1 MSTHLTI
8 WTLNKATDLLHG
20 KEEEVIA
27 LFKNKKLAFSD
38 NNRIECT
45 FGNRNFHSSN
55 VKSEIAHSLT
65 YEPDVPD
72 EYFVPIPLKCIGS
85 KYKQVDG
92 LDEEG
97 KRLLKDIVQSFD
109 CFNDE
114 KYFQSFWDKG
124 YGPLKK
130 IRMST
135 INYSGYYEILEKTK
149 PNILIGYSQGGL
161 ISRYL
166 AFLDEYVFKQNA
178 IHGIITIAS
187 PNYGSPLANP
197 MNKESVIDG
206 INALLLTL
214 LSLNPDRYQFLNNYV
229 DLKLDFDEVT
239 DLIGNLLYDF
249 DRDEKWVGSEQSL
262 RNTLATA
269 SKWLSGLRDDP
280 NTAFHDLSIMNF
292 EKEFSVLNLVNN
304 YPLKRI
310 YYGSI
315 VATNNDL
322 DDFIKSL
329 AGNVL
334 GRLGWCFIKSKKLF
348 KYKIKE
354 NIKRANDVYK
364 NEIMSENSTVK
375 ECSNQQTRDIIKNY
389 KEGILSAGI
398 EAGAHDFIIPSIC
411 QILPES
417 NDGRLL
423 GNIINKRASHNSG
436 KSRDYKP
443 GKKNYKYVCDF
454 LKKMIK

>member
-1 MSTHLTI
+1 MATGLTI
-8 WTLNKATDLLHG
+8 WTLNKAADLLHG

-27 LFKNKKLAFSD
+27 LLKKKKPFSSD
-38 NNRIECT
+38 GDGIDFR

-55 VKSEIAHSLT
+55 VKSRIAHSLT

-85 KYKQVDG
+85 KYKQVDE

-97 KRLLKDIVQSFD
+97 KHLLNGIIQSFGY
-109 CFNDE
+109 FNDE
-114 KYFQSFWDKG
+114 DYFQSFWDKG

-135 INYSGYYEILEKTK
+135 IKYFGYYEILEKTK

-187 PNYGSPLANP
+187 PNFGSPLANP
-197 MNKESVIDG
+197 KNKESVIDG

-214 LSLNPDRYQFLNNYV
+214 LSLNPDRYNFLNNYV
-229 DLKLDFDEVT
+229 DSKLDFDEIT
-239 DLIGNLLYDF
+239 DLIDSMLNDF
-249 DRDEKWVGSEQSL
+249 TRAETWVGSEESL

-280 NTAFHDLSIMNF
+280 NSAFHDLSVMNF
-292 EKEFSVLNLVNN
+292 EKEYSVLNLVNT

-310 YYGSI
+310 YSGSI
-315 VATNNDL
+315 VATNHDL
-322 DDFIKSL
+322 NDFIRSL
-329 AGNVL
+329 AGNIL
-334 GRLGWCFIKSKKLF
+334 GRVGWCIVKRKKIFNF
-348 KYKIKE
+348 KISD
-354 NIKRANDVYK
+354 NIKLANEVYK
-364 NEIMSENSTVK
+364 NEIMSEGAIVK
-375 ECSNQQTRDIIKNY
+375 DSSNQQIRQLIKNY
-389 KEGILSAGI
+389 EEGIPAAGI
-398 EAGAHDFIIPSIC
+398 DARAHDFIIPSIC
-411 QILPES
+411 QILPDS
-417 NDGRLL
+417 DNDRFL
-423 GNIINKRASHNSG
+423 GNIINKDASHNSG
-436 KSRDYKP
+436 KSRHYKP
-443 GKKNYKYVCDF
+443 GKKNYKYICDF
-454 LKKMIK
+454 LKKMTD